1 MILFDTDILIDH
13 LRGVSLATDL
23 LKILKKQF
31 DFSISVIT
39 LAEIE
44 SGIRPKERDVVESF
58 FRFFHKFPVTTEIA
72 RTEIAREAGAFK
84 QSFGRSH
91 SILLPDALIAA
102 TAFIHQ
108 LPLYTLNSKDYPMTQ
123 ITKHIPYKKS

>member
-13 LRGVSLATDL
+13 LRGFYLATDL
-23 LKILKKQF
+23 LKNLKKQF

-58 FRFFHKFPVTTEIA
+58 LRFFHKFPVT
-72 RTEIAREAGAFK
+72 TEIAREAGAFK

-91 SILLPDALIAA
+91 SILLPDAIIAA
-102 TAFIHQ
+102 TAFVHKI
-108 LPLYTLNSKDYPMTQ
+108 PLYTLNSKDYPMSE
-123 ITKHIPYKKS
+123 ITKHIPYRKS